1 MNYRKIRKTLCHLRV
16 RKDRVQ
22 VALSPDIE
30 VGEKRLPTFY
40 VKENEL
46 VFTPGNILYKT
57 KDHGATDYM
66 LWFYTINNN
75 RGGTHVPKKCI
86 WTNICTLFREDMSD
100 AELEDCIV
108 IYRIVIDCY
117 AEIVDGKRAES
128 FERIF
133 DTFKTIMYERCKRE
147 YIAKIKW
154 FLDGNRPI
162 IMDATYIPMK
172 NELLEE
178 ELRTLAHFAP
188 KPLDLQSLRK
198 TPSDFRYTYEIRYE
212 DFGGGTKGVKRPR
225 QFITPSF

>member
-66 LWFYTINNN
+66 LWFYTTNNN
-75 RGGTHVPKKCI
+75 KGGTHVPKKYI

-108 IYRIVIDCY
+108 IYRIVLDCY

-133 DTFKTIMYERCKRE
+133 DTFKTIMYEHCRRK
-147 YIAKIKW
+147 YIAEIKW
-154 FLDGNRPI
+154 YLDGNRPGI
-162 IMDATYIPMK
+162 WDAVYIPMK

-188 KPLDLQSLRK
+188 EPFDLQSE
-198 TPSDFRYTYEIRYE
+198 TPSDFHYTYRIRYK
-212 DFGGGTKGVKRPR
+212 DFGGGTRGILR
-225 QFITPSF
+225 QFLRTPPFSL